1 MIKQPLFGQDS
12 SPHVTSMFIS
22 AIATL
27 VCWIIFCILCVVI
40 KFKPKLPEY
49 QEIQI
54 VLDSTPVVER
64 SVEEQSM
71 SDMQQS
77 AVLEPVEATALEE
90 SVAEVKAP
98 DLPNPV
104 ENPVAEAKVEAKKEN
119 PAPAKTQ
126 TTKTKTQPQKTT
138 TTTKTTDPSKKVDFD
153 NMQYATDYSDFDFN
167 NTASSN
173 SQTKNFDWSQFDDS
187 DTDDVPVSQK
197 VDKVT
202 TSSSTSG
209 SAASTST
216 SNQRQTSS
224 SSSSSSSQTSNQ
236 TASSSTTN
244 AANAIKN
251 TTGTSSSS
259 STVSTTGD
267 VQKFSSDLD
276 ITWNGGT
283 ARKAKGSLSITL
295 TTGSNIKEKKTTVR
309 IEFVVGE
316 DGYVTPGSVRITPE
330 ALLPEVVRKEVISEI
345 NKWRFN
351 EGASRS
357 TATFEYTIIKK
368 D

>member
-40 KFKPKLPEY
+40 KFKPQVPEY
-49 QEIQI
+49 KEIQI
-54 VLDSTPVVER
+54 VLESTPI
-64 SVEEQSM
+64 EEKSEAA
-71 SDMQQS
+71 
-77 AVLEPVEATALEE
+77 AVAELVEAPALEE

-126 TTKTKTQPQKTT
+126 TTTAKTQPQKTT

-216 SNQRQTSS
+216 SSQSQKSL
-224 SSSSSSSQTSNQ
+224 SSSSSSSQTS
-236 TASSSTTN
+236 TPAASSSTS
-244 AANAIKN
+244 AAAKAIQSATGAN
-251 TTGTSSSS
+251 PSSGSTAGTS
-259 STVSTTGD
+259 D
-267 VQKFSSDLD
+267 IQKFSSDLD
-276 ITWNGGT
+276 IDWNGGT
-283 ARKAKGSLSITL
+283 ARKAKGALSITL

-309 IEFVVGE
+309 IEFDVGE
-316 DGYVTPGSVRITPE
+316 DGYVTPGSVKITPE
-330 ALLPEVVRKEVISEI
+330 SLLPKVVRDEVIAQI
-345 NKWRFN
+345 NLWRFN
-351 EGASRS
+351 EGSNRS
-357 TATFEYTIIKK
+357 KATFNYTIEKQQ
-368 D
+368 